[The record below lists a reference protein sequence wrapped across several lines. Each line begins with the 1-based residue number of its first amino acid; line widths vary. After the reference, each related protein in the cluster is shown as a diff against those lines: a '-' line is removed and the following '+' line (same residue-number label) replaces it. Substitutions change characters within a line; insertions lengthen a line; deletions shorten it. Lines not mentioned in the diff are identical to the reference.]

1 MISEP
6 LLDSILPTVR
16 KPARYTGREYNS
28 VHKDWSDCRV
38 KVALAYPDVYEVG
51 MSNLGLAILYDILNR
66 TDGVLAERV
75 YAPWLDMEQAMRRV
89 GIPLYSLESRHPLC
103 DFDII
108 GFSLQYELNYSNV
121 LTMLDLAGIPLLASQ
136 RTDEV
141 WPLVLGGGSCAYN
154 AEPVADFFD
163 LFVIGEGEEVLPE
176 LLDAYAKVKAG
187 RGTGKR
193 LRAEFL
199 RRAATISGVYVPSLY
214 RVEYATDGTI
224 ASFEPVE
231 AGVPATIRK
240 RIVSKLPPPPTSPV
254 VPFVRAVHD
263 RAMVE
268 IMRGC
273 TQGCRFCQAGMIYRP
288 LRERSTGEILDAVD
302 DLIAN
307 TGYEELALV
316 SLSSSD
322 YTCIEA
328 LVREL
333 SERYA
338 DRHLSIS
345 LPSLRTDSFS
355 VELAQMI
362 QRTRKTGLTFAP
374 EAGSERLR
382 KVINKNVT
390 EDDLLRTAEAAYAS
404 GWLRVKLYF
413 MIGLPTETMEDV
425 VAVADL
431 VKAVRGIGRRLRGRR
446 ACVNVSVGTLI
457 PKSHTPFQWLPLA
470 DAAEIAAR
478 QDALRRKLRLS
489 GVRLSW
495 SDAATTWLEAV
506 LSRGD
511 RRLGQVI
518 LLAWQHGARFDAW
531 NEAFKPSL
539 WREAFAEVGL
549 DPDFYSRR
557 QRSLKEMLPW
567 SHIDTGVNNAF
578 LWGEYQRSVR
588 GEGTADCREQCLDC
602 GVRTAFDLQ
611 RCPLVRNGDQ

>member
-1 MISEP
+1 MISEA

-28 VHKDWSDCRV
+28 VHKDLSDDVV

-51 MSNLGLAILYDILNR
+51 MSNLGLSILYDILNQM
-66 TDGVLAERV
+66 DGVLAERA
-75 YAPWLDMEQAMRRV
+75 YTPWLDMEQAMRRAR
-89 GIPLYSLESRHPLC
+89 IPLYSLESRHPLC

-136 RTDEV
+136 RMDGA

-154 AEPVADFFD
+154 PEPMADFFD

-176 LLDAYAKVKAG
+176 LLDAYAKVKAR

-214 RVEYATDGTI
+214 RVQYATDGTI
-224 ASFEPVE
+224 ASIEPVE
-231 AGVPATIRK
+231 AGIPATIRK
-240 RIVSKLPPPPTSPV
+240 RIVSKLPPPPTRPV

-288 LRERSTGEILDAVD
+288 LRERAMGEVLDAVD

-338 DRHLSIS
+338 DQHLSIS

-382 KVINKNVT
+382 RVINKNVT
-390 EDDLLRTAEAAYAS
+390 EEDLLRTAEAAYAS
-404 GWLRVKLYF
+404 GWLRIKLYF

-425 VAVADL
+425 LAIVDL

-446 ACVNVSVGTLI
+446 ASVNVSVGTLC
-457 PKSHTPFQWLPLA
+457 PKSHTPFQWMPLA

-478 QDALRRKLRLS
+478 QDALRRKLRLG
-489 GVRLSW
+489 GVRLKW

-518 LLAWQHGARFDAW
+518 MLAWQQGARFDAW

-557 QRSLKEMLPW
+557 ERSFQEVLPW
-567 SHIDTGVNNAF
+567 NHIDTGVSSAF
-578 LWGEYQRSVR
+578 LWEENQRSLS
-588 GEGTADCREQCLDC
+588 GESTADCRKQCLDC
-602 GVRTAFDLQ
+602 GVRTALDLQ
-611 RCPLVRNGDQ
+611 RCPLVSSGDR